1 MSILK
6 KHLILLTIV
15 LLQTVFG
22 FAQDQYNYDSVN
34 AKSYSLYNNK
44 DWTNLL
50 TYGKDAVNHQIDFQL
65 LRLRLGYAAFQLNN
79 YSEAITHYEKV
90 IQNDSYNSVARYY
103 LYVCNGLLNKNEI
116 GDRNIP
122 FIATEAIT
130 DNEKKTVK
138 ITEAGIESSYK
149 ATDLLRRGNSLYGRF
164 DLSARLGYNLHIQQ
178 SFALY
183 NSKINE
189 PLYTSVNNNTNIQI
203 NQVEYYN
210 KTSLTLDKRWVIK
223 GAYHYLYTPFNNL
236 SYENNIGMLGLQYNK
251 PQFSLQVNAIMG
263 KLIDS
268 SFQQYTAQLKWYP
281 LGNLNFYTFTTGSLR
296 KAADQVYNVKQVIGF
311 KAFEHCWTEGYI
323 TLGSFKNITENDIL
337 YVYNAIDRTLSKKGV
352 SIYTDVIPG
361 CILQIGYTYEQLQ
374 LYKKPTTFNQHSI
387 IGGIKWKF

>member
-1 MSILK
+1 MSLLK
-6 KHLILLTIV
+6 KQITILTIV
-15 LLQTVFG
+15 LLSSFFG
-22 FAQDQYNYDSVN
+22 FAQEQYTYDSVN
-34 AKSYSLYNNK
+34 AKSYRLYTSN

-50 TYGKDAVNHQIDFQL
+50 NYGKDVVNHQIDFQF

-90 IQNDSYNSVARYY
+90 IQNDSYNTVARYY
-103 LYVCNGLLNKNEI
+103 LWVCNGMLNNNEI
-116 GDRNIP
+116 GDLNIP
-122 FIATEAIT
+122 FIAAEAIT
-130 DNEKKTVK
+130 EEKRKSTK
-138 ITEAGIESSYK
+138 ITEIGIESSYK

-178 SFALY
+178 SFALF

-189 PLYTSVNNNTNIQI
+189 PLYTSINNNTNIQI

-223 GAYHYLYTPFNNL
+223 GTYHYLYTPFNNL
-236 SYENNIGMLGLQYNK
+236 SYKNNIGMLGLQYNK

-296 KAADQVYNVKQVIGF
+296 KASDKVYNLKQVIGF

-361 CILQIGYTYEQLQ
+361 CILQIGYTYEHLE